1 MYNPIGAIMQAK
13 TLSEKHCGRC
23 GHDWTSGIDMPA
35 RCPHCGTYHWYG
47 ESTTY
52 SCFVCGHTWFSRTTK
67 TPMRCPKCKTRSWQN
82 GPRHFNPKSIDTEDN
97 NVRVIMDMYLH
108 GKGCVSI
115 AMTTGVALSSVI
127 DIVKIAVCDG
137 RQPRM

>member
-1 MYNPIGAIMQAK
+1 MQAK
-13 TLSEKHCGRC
+13 ELTEKRCGRC
-23 GHDWTSGIDMPA
+23 GHEWTSGIAMPA

-47 ESTTY
+47 ESTSY
-52 SCFVCGHTWFSRTTK
+52 NCFVCGHTWFSRTTR

-82 GPRHFNPKSIDTEDN
+82 GPRRFNPKSIDTEDN
-97 NVRVIMDMYLH
+97 NVKTIIDMYLH

-115 AMTTGVALSSVI
+115 AMSTGVALSSVI
-127 DIVKIAVCDG
+127 DVVKIAVCDG

>member
-1 MYNPIGAIMQAK
+1 MSDDATSRWENNTVIQPVNYPSIEHLYRIVAYNLRMFRVI
-13 TLSEKHCGRC
+13 
-23 GHDWTSGIDMPA
+23 
-35 RCPHCGTYHWYG
+35 
-47 ESTTY
+47 ESFY
-52 SCFVCGHTWFSRTTK
+52 IY
-67 TPMRCPKCKTRSWQN
+67 
-82 GPRHFNPKSIDTEDN
+82 PKSIDTEDN
-97 NVRVIMDMYLH
+97 NVRVIIDMYLH